1 MSRYRY
7 KISMSYLDIANS
19 SETIIRPECIKSFAV
34 DRDYDNMN
42 MPTALMMLTL
52 DKNLV
57 DQIILGAKDNLFNI
71 FIYKFSLDGD
81 QYAEKIIAGQFTYFL
96 KEDINYNKDLD
107 YSEEETSLYDGM
119 ERRDQYRDIA
129 IGLMLKQNIDDNK
142 KTVNDIYYNTSM
154 INIVAAT
161 TSNINIL
168 IEPFTY
174 DKIMEQLVV
183 PPMESISKV
192 LDMLNKLNAFYDTKY
207 RYFLDWDIGYLLS
220 TSGNSVP
227 KTGEKYPAVM
237 IDIRNI
243 TASDAFE
250 EGMTEDENG
259 NCYIIPIS
267 TVDSKYTVNN
277 STDKSFNNLKAVLDN
292 SKKQAE
298 KQKQG
303 LIGTINSLTNAA
315 KKINNAVSSIQSKLS
330 NVGNTL
336 NRMKYEIVD
345 DVETALNTTISVND
359 VTVRIDE
366 VFSDPRIDVDNK
378 NETLKEIM
386 HIGREISDMYN
397 DVANIPNEYERMRD
411 QIFDNVV
418 NAGSFDSY
426 VNGVDPINYSDNI
439 SGLNKLYKN
448 VTDGGKANQAEV
460 DRVFTPVSSKYRE
473 LSNKIDQL
481 IADIRNLPDTMEATG
496 GSSGGGGEEGGEGG
510 GEGSTTVDVS
520 AAKEVIPALEAL
532 KDPVRACAD
541 RFDTNTSTLK
551 EMPDMCIST
560 AEKCNKGISEIIATP
575 NLLKEEFKGTTNNLF
590 NVSTVNNAK
599 TSATQSIIDR
609 TVETAKISMTGFR
622 DLGKKQLE
630 DITNFGSGILN
641 DIKNGLDAIEDISN
655 IGSTGV
661 TEIEVGLDVNRDEYT
676 GDKFKLIR
684 VPNDNANLLKQ
695 MKYELELSAATLYI
709 NKNDLDTSVITPNK
723 EYTVK
728 NYDTHSDKNG
738 RFLLCQKKEI
748 YIREGDSFI
757 LNMALMLKKIPENTN

>member
-1 MSRYRY
+1 
-7 KISMSYLDIANS
+7 
-19 SETIIRPECIKSFAV
+19 
-34 DRDYDNMN
+34 
-42 MPTALMMLTL
+42 
-52 DKNLV
+52 
-57 DQIILGAKDNLFNI
+57 
-71 FIYKFSLDGD
+71 
-81 QYAEKIIAGQFTYFL
+81 
-96 KEDINYNKDLD
+96 
-107 YSEEETSLYDGM
+107 
-119 ERRDQYRDIA
+119 
-129 IGLMLKQNIDDNK
+129 
-142 KTVNDIYYNTSM
+142 
-154 INIVAAT
+154 
-161 TSNINIL
+161 
-168 IEPFTY
+168 
-174 DKIMEQLVV
+174 
-183 PPMESISKV
+183 
-192 LDMLNKLNAFYDTKY
+192 
-207 RYFLDWDIGYLLS
+207 
-220 TSGNSVP
+220 
-227 KTGEKYPAVM
+227 
-237 IDIRNI
+237 
-243 TASDAFE
+243 
-250 EGMTEDENG
+250 
-259 NCYIIPIS
+259 
-267 TVDSKYTVNN
+267 
-277 STDKSFNNLKAVLDN
+277 
-292 SKKQAE
+292 
-298 KQKQG
+298 
-303 LIGTINSLTNAA
+303 
-315 KKINNAVSSIQSKLS
+315 
-330 NVGNTL
+330 
-336 NRMKYEIVD
+336 
-345 DVETALNTTISVND
+345 
-359 VTVRIDE
+359 
-366 VFSDPRIDVDNK
+366 
-378 NETLKEIM
+378 
-386 HIGREISDMYN
+386 
-397 DVANIPNEYERMRD
+397 MRD

-448 VTDGGKANQAEV
+448 VTDGSKANQAEV

-473 LSNKIDQL
+473 LSDKIDQL

-496 GSSGGGGEEGGEGG
+496 GSSSGGGEEEGGEGG
-510 GEGSTTVDVS
+510 GESSSTVDVS

-590 NVSTVNNAK
+590 NVSTVTNST

-622 DLGKKQLE
+622 DLGKKQIE